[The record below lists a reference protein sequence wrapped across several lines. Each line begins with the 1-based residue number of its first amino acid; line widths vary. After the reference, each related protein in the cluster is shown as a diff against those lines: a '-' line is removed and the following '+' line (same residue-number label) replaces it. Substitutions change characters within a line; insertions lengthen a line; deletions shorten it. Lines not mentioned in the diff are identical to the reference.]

1 MGEYQIRKA
10 SWDDEAGI
18 GALLTVSFADDPF
31 ARWILPNAMDFIRDS
46 QIHARR
52 TYSEAFHRQSI
63 YVLGN
68 YAGAVLWLPPGTEP
82 ERDEET
88 RPSDDTEK
96 VDLAAEFPELLAK
109 SAAYRPAEPHWYLA
123 LIAVDPAHRGKGL
136 GTALIQY
143 SLDIYDQD
151 GLPTY
156 LESTNRANLSLYRRF
171 GFELLDE
178 VRVGNS
184 PARYPMLR
192 PAQ

>member
-1 MGEYQIRKA
+1 MGEYRIRTA

-18 GALLTVSFADDPF
+18 GALLSVSFAADPF
-31 ARWILPNAMDFIRDS
+31 VRWILPNATDFIRDS

-52 TYSEAFHRQSI
+52 TYSEAFRRQTV

-68 YAGAVLWLPPGTEP
+68 YAGAVLWLPPGTDL

-88 RPSDDTEK
+88 RPSGDTEK
-96 VDLAAEFPELLAK
+96 VGFPAEFPELLAK
-109 SAAYRPAEPHWYLA
+109 SAAYRPDEPHWYLA
-123 LIAVDPAHRGKGL
+123 LVAVDPAHRGRGL
-136 GTALIQY
+136 GTDLMRY
-143 SLDIYDQD
+143 SLDICDQD